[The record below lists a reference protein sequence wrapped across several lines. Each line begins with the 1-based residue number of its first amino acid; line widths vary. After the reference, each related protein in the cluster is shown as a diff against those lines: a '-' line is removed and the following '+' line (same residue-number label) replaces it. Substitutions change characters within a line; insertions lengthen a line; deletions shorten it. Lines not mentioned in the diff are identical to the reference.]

1 MSLKHDLNGSE
12 KDINVPKALMN
23 LNYDLNQSRTL
34 VCRVY
39 IKPSTS
45 YESLKCDL
53 NGSYSRLKA
62 V

>member
-1 MSLKHDLNGSE
+1 MS
-12 KDINVPKALMN
+12 

-45 YESLKCDL
+45 HESLKCDL